1 MLKLGS
7 TTSFLHHRE
16 NLYGKWRSQVNDRLD
31 RPDIR
36 TNFKHR
42 LWLICYW
49 SQKWGGL
56 CCCCQRQKTNTDVSS
71 STDAQSN
78 RVGVLQY
85 LEHPVLLPCDINTLC
100 FKALII
106 LCFFSVSEPR
116 NIWQIFNL
124 TSRLKRS
131 CSCKWVKSSCRRI
144 PEGLQYH
151 VYKYKATPYEVVCLK
166 GGRWQVWIPLTLEF
180 GLKRREIKIRWDWRK
195 ESKYEY
201 WYCSTGIVV
210 LVL

>member
-1 MLKLGS
+1 MRRFVLLLPE
-7 TTSFLHHRE
+7 TE
-16 NLYGKWRSQVNDRLD
+16 D
-31 RPDIR
+31 
-36 TNFKHR
+36 KHGR
-42 LWLICYW
+42 
-49 SQKWGGL
+49 
-56 CCCCQRQKTNTDVSS
+56 VSS

-85 LEHPVLLPCDINTLC
+85 LERPVLLLCDINTLC

-180 GLKRREIKIRWDWRK
+180 GLKRREIKIRWDWRRR
-195 ESKYEY
+195 ST
-201 WYCSTGIVV
+201 STGIVV
-210 LVL
+210 LVIEYWCYSINTVVLVFVRMLAPSAGVCLLFL